1 MIRLAVLDD
10 HPAVLAGLQRLAE
23 RAPDLQPVAFVETE
37 DALRHALDQQP
48 ADVVIVDYDLARGD
62 GLAVGQRL
70 KQRCPGPRVVVYSAY
85 AGSALA
91 VAARAAGVDGLV
103 GKSEPVADLLASV
116 RRVAQGDTLLPELQP
131 DAQEA
136 AMCRLRED
144 DIAVGAMLLV
154 STPHEVIAETLNVG
168 EDEVRRRARRIVAQ
182 MRPTGAPLAGR
193 RARDNGAR

>member
-23 RAPDLQPVAFVETE
+23 RAPDLQPVAFVGTE

-62 GLAVGQRL
+62 GLAVCQRL

-103 GKSEPVADLLASV
+103 GKSKPVAELLASV
-116 RRVAQGDTLLPELQP
+116 RRVAQGDILLPDLVP
-131 DAQEA
+131 DAQPA
-136 AMCRLRED
+136 AMCRLHQD
-144 DIAVGAMLLV
+144 DLAVGAMLLV

-168 EDEVRRRARRIVAQ
+168 QEEVGQRARRIVAQ
-182 MRPTGAPLAGR
+182 MRPTGAPFTGR
-193 RARDNGAR
+193 SARDTGPR